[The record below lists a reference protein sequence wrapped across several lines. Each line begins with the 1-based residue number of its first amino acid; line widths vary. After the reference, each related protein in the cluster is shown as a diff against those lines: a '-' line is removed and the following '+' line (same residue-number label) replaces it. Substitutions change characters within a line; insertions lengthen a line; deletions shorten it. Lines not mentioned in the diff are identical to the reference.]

1 MSPFHEETYHAQGK
15 LLLTGEYF
23 VLDGA
28 LALALPTR
36 LGQHFKV
43 EPGKAGELSWQ
54 SYDADG
60 TCWFNAMV
68 EIPSLKILSGE
79 ATEPAQRL
87 VQVLEQAFLLSETS
101 LESLAGC
108 AITSQLD
115 FSRHWGLGSSSTLI
129 SFVAHLA
136 QVDPYVL
143 LAKTFGGSGY
153 DLACALAKGA
163 IVYQNQVADPVAFHP
178 PFADQLYFVYLGKKQ
193 NSREGI
199 QRYRALG
206 ERVKASLGEI
216 NQLTLNVIACTSLGD
231 FEALML
237 RHEMIVGSML
247 DLPRAQDLYFSDYWG
262 VVKSLGAWGGDFV
275 LVTSDRGAVT
285 TKNYFQQK
293 GFEVVLPYKSLI
305 L

>member
-1 MSPFHEETYHAQGK
+1 MSPFQGETYHTQGK

-36 LGQHFKV
+36 LGQHFKL
-43 EPGKAGELSWQ
+43 EPGKPGELSWQ

-60 TCWFNAMV
+60 TCWFNV
-68 EIPSLKILSGE
+68 TLEIPSLKIISGE
-79 ATEPAQRL
+79 PAEPAQRL
-87 VQVLEQAFLLSETS
+87 IQVLEQAFLLSNIPMNN
-101 LESLAGC
+101 LAGC
-108 AITSQLD
+108 AVKSQLD

-136 QVDPYVL
+136 QVDPYDL

-153 DLACALAKGA
+153 DLACALAKGP
-163 IVYQNQVADPVAFHP
+163 IIYQNRVAQPVAFHP
-178 PFADQLYFVYLGKKQ
+178 AFADQLFFVYLGKKQ

-206 ERVKASLGEI
+206 EKVKVSLAEI
-216 NQLTLNVIACTSLGD
+216 NQLTLDVVACDSLET
-231 FEALML
+231 FESLML
-237 RHEMIVGSML
+237 QHERIVSTML

-275 LVTSDRGAVT
+275 LATSDRDAVT

>member
-1 MSPFHEETYHAQGK
+1 MSPFQGETYHAQGK

-36 LGQHFKV
+36 LGQYFKV
-43 EPGKAGELSWQ
+43 ESGKAGELSWQ

-60 TCWFNAMV
+60 TCWFDTILEV
-68 EIPSLKILSGE
+68 PSLRILSGE

-87 VQVLEQAFLLSETS
+87 IQVLEQAFLLSEIS

-108 AITSQLD
+108 AIMSQLD

-136 QVDPYVL
+136 QVDPYDL

-153 DLACALAKGA
+153 DLACALAKGP
-163 IVYQNQVADPVAFHP
+163 IIYQNRVAQPVVFHP
-178 PFADQLYFVYLGKKQ
+178 AFADQLYFVYLGKKQ

-206 ERVKASLGEI
+206 EKVKASLGEI

-237 RHEMIVGSML
+237 HHEMIVGSML
-247 DLPRAQDLYFSDYWG
+247 NLPRAQNLYFSDYWG

-275 LVTSDRGAVT
+275 LATSDRDAVS
-285 TKNYFQQK
+285 TKTYFQQR
-293 GFEVVLPYKSLI
+293 GFEVI
-305 L
+305 LSYGEMIL

>member
-1 MSPFHEETYHAQGK
+1 MSPFLGTVFHAQGK

-28 LALALPTR
+28 MALALPTR

-43 EPGKAGELSWQ
+43 ESGKAGELNWQ

-60 TCWFNAMV
+60 TCWFNV
-68 EIPSLKILSGE
+68 TLEIPSLKIVSAE
-79 ATEPAQRL
+79 PTELAQRL
-87 VQVLEQAFLLSETS
+87 IQVLEQAFLLSNIP
-101 LESLAGC
+101 LDKLAGC
-108 AITSQLD
+108 AVTSRLD

-136 QVDPYVL
+136 QVNPYDL

-153 DLACALAKGA
+153 DLACALAKGP
-163 IVYQNQVADPVAFHP
+163 IVYQNQVAEPVAFRP
-178 PFADQLYFVYLGKKQ
+178 AFADQLYFVYLGKKQ

-206 ERVKASLGEI
+206 EKVKVSLAEI
-216 NQLTLNVIACTSLGD
+216 NQLTLDVVACKSLKA
-231 FEALML
+231 FENLML
-237 RHEMIVGSML
+237 HHERIVSNML
-247 DLPRAQDLYFSDYWG
+247 DLQRAQDLYFSDYWG

-275 LVTSDRGAVT
+275 LVTSDRDAT
-285 TKNYFQQK
+285 NTKNYFQRK
-293 GFEVVLPYKSLI
+293 GFEVILSYAEMVL
-305 L
+305 

>member
-1 MSPFHEETYHAQGK
+1 MSPFQGETYHAQGK

-28 LALALPTR
+28 MALALPTR

-43 EPGKAGELSWQ
+43 EAGKPGELSWQ
-54 SYDADG
+54 SYDDDG

-68 EIPSLKILSGE
+68 EIPSLNILSGE
-79 ATEPAQRL
+79 PTEPAQRL
-87 VQVLEQAFLLSETS
+87 IQVLEQAFLLSEIS

-108 AITSQLD
+108 TITSQLD

-136 QVDPYVL
+136 QVNPYDL

-153 DLACALAKGA
+153 DLACALAKGP
-163 IVYQNQVADPVAFHP
+163 IIYQNRVAQPEAFRP

-206 ERVKASLGEI
+206 EKVIASLEEI
-216 NQLTLNVIACTSLGD
+216 NQLTLDVVACASLPE

-247 DLPRAQDLYFSDYWG
+247 DLPRAQNLYFSDYWG

-275 LVTSDRGAVT
+275 LVTSDRDAAS
-285 TKNYFQQK
+285 TKTYFQQK

>member
-1 MSPFHEETYHAQGK
+1 MSPFQGETYHAQGK

-36 LGQHFKV
+36 LGQHFKL
-43 EPGKAGELSWQ
+43 EPGKPGTLSWQ
-54 SYDADG
+54 SYDVDG
-60 TCWFNAMV
+60 TCWFSVTLA
-68 EIPSLKILSGE
+68 IPSLKIVSGKSSE
-79 ATEPAQRL
+79 ATQRL
-87 VQVLEQAFLLSETS
+87 VQVLEQAFGLSKIP
-101 LESLAGC
+101 LISLAGC
-108 AITSQLD
+108 VITSQLD

-136 QVDPYVL
+136 KVDPYVL

-153 DLACALAKGA
+153 DLACALAKGP
-163 IVYQNQVADPVAFHP
+163 IIYQNRVAQPVAFHP
-178 PFADQLYFVYLGKKQ
+178 PFAKQLYFVYLGKKQ

-206 ERVKASLGEI
+206 EKVKAKLEEI
-216 NQLTLNVIACTSLGD
+216 NQLTLDVVACTSLSE
-231 FEALML
+231 FEGLML

-275 LVTSDRGAVT
+275 LVTSDRDTAS
-285 TKNYFQQK
+285 TKTYFQQK
-293 GFEVVLPYKSLI
+293 GFEVI
-305 L
+305 LSYGEMIL

>member
-1 MSPFHEETYHAQGK
+1 MSPFHGEVYHAQGK

-28 LALALPTR
+28 MALALPTR
-36 LGQHFKV
+36 LGQQFKV
-43 EPGKAGELSWQ
+43 ESGKAGELSWQ

-60 TCWFNAMV
+60 TCWFNVAL
-68 EIPSLKILSGE
+68 EIPNLKIVSGE
-79 ATEPAQRL
+79 NSEPAQRL
-87 VQVLEQAFLLSETS
+87 IQVLEQAFLMSNIPLN
-101 LESLAGC
+101 SLAGC
-108 AITSQLD
+108 AVTSQLG

-136 QVDPYVL
+136 QVNPYDL

-153 DLACALAKGA
+153 DLACALAKGP
-163 IVYQNQVADPVAFHP
+163 IVYQNQVARPVAFQP
-178 PFADQLYFVYLGKKQ
+178 VFADQLYFVYLGKKQ

-206 ERVKASLGEI
+206 EKVKVSLAEI
-216 NQLTLNVIACTSLGD
+216 NQLTQDVVACESLKA
-231 FEALML
+231 FESLML
-237 RHEMIVGSML
+237 QHESIVSNML

-275 LVTSDRGAVT
+275 LATSDRDAT
-285 TKNYFQQK
+285 NTKSYFQQK
-293 GFEVVLPYKSLI
+293 GFEVI
-305 L
+305 LSYAEMIL

>member
-1 MSPFHEETYHAQGK
+1 MSLFQGETYHAQGK

-87 VQVLEQAFLLSETS
+87 VQVLEQAFLLSEIS
-101 LESLAGC
+101 INNLAGC

-163 IVYQNQVADPVAFHP
+163 IVYQNQVAEPVAFHP

-206 ERVKASLGEI
+206 EKVKASLVEI
-216 NQLTLNVIACTSLGD
+216 NQITLEAVACDSLKA
-231 FEALML
+231 FENLML
-237 RHEMIVGSML
+237 QHERIVSIML
-247 DLPRAQDLYFSDYWG
+247 ELPRAQDLYFPDYWG

-275 LVTSDRGAVT
+275 LVTSEWNAAS
-285 TKNYFQQK
+285 TKSYFQEK
-293 GFEVVLPYKSLI
+293 GFEVI
-305 L
+305 LSYAEMIL

>member
-1 MSPFHEETYHAQGK
+1 MSTFPGEEYHAQGK

-28 LALALPTR
+28 MALALPTR

-43 EPGKAGELSWQ
+43 EPGKMGELSWQ

-60 TCWFNAMV
+60 TSWFDIAL
-68 EIPSLKILSGE
+68 EIPTLKIVSGE
-79 ATEPAQRL
+79 PSELAQRL
-87 VQVLEQAFLLSETS
+87 IQVLEQAFLLSNIPLNNLAACAVTS
-101 LESLAGC
+101 R
-108 AITSQLD
+108 LD

-136 QVDPYVL
+136 QVNPYDL

-153 DLACALAKGA
+153 DLACALAKGP
-163 IVYQNQVADPVAFHP
+163 IVYQNQVAQPVAFHP
-178 PFADQLYFVYLGKKQ
+178 AFADQLYFVYLGKKQ

-206 ERVKASLGEI
+206 EKVKASLAEI
-216 NQLTLNVIACTSLGD
+216 NQLTLDVVDCDSLKT
-231 FEALML
+231 FENLMIQ
-237 RHEMIVGSML
+237 HERIVSSML
-247 DLPRAQDLYFSDYWG
+247 ELPRAQDLYFKDYWG

-275 LVTSDRGAVT
+275 LVTSDRDVT
-285 TKNYFQQK
+285 STKSYFQEK
-293 GFEVVLPYKSLI
+293 GFEVI
-305 L
+305 LSYAEMIL

>member
-1 MSPFHEETYHAQGK
+1 MSPFLGTVFHAQGK

-28 LALALPTR
+28 MALALPTR

-43 EPGKAGELSWQ
+43 ESGKAGELSWQ

-60 TCWFNAMV
+60 TCWFNV
-68 EIPSLKILSGE
+68 SLEIPSLKIVSAE
-79 ATEPAQRL
+79 PSEPAQRL
-87 VQVLEQAFLLSETS
+87 IQVLEQAFLLSNIP
-101 LESLAGC
+101 LNSLAGC
-108 AITSQLD
+108 VITSHLD

-136 QVDPYVL
+136 QVNPYEL

-153 DLACALAKGA
+153 DLACALAGGP
-163 IVYQNQVADPVAFHP
+163 IVYQNQVAQPVAFHP
-178 PFADQLYFVYLGKKQ
+178 TFADQLYFVYLGKKQ

-206 ERVKASLGEI
+206 EKVKASLAEI
-216 NQLTLNVIACTSLGD
+216 NQLTLDVVACDSLKA
-231 FEALML
+231 FESLMI
-237 RHEMIVGSML
+237 RHEGIVSSIL
-247 DLPRAQDLYFSDYWG
+247 ELPRAQDLYFSDYRG

-275 LVTSDRGAVT
+275 LVTSDRDAAS
-285 TKNYFQQK
+285 TKSYFREK
-293 GFEVVLPYKSLI
+293 GFEVI
-305 L
+305 LSYAEMIL

>member
-1 MSPFHEETYHAQGK
+1 MSPFQGETYYAQGK

-43 EPGKAGELSWQ
+43 ESGKAGELSWQ
-54 SYDADG
+54 SYDVDG
-60 TCWFNAMV
+60 TCWFSVTLA
-68 EIPSLKILSGE
+68 IPSLKIVSGE
-79 ATEPAQRL
+79 SSEATQRL
-87 VQVLEQAFLLSETS
+87 IQVLEQAVLLSKIPLS
-101 LESLAGC
+101 SLAGY

-115 FSRHWGLGSSSTLI
+115 FSRQWGLGSSSTLI

-136 QVDPYVL
+136 QVDPYDL

-153 DLACALAKGA
+153 DLACALAKGP
-163 IVYQNQVADPVAFHP
+163 IIYQNRVAQPVVFHP

-206 ERVKASLGEI
+206 EKVKAKLEEI
-216 NQLTLNVIACTSLGD
+216 NQLTLDVVACTSLSE
-231 FEALML
+231 FEGLML
-237 RHEMIVGSML
+237 RHEIIVSTML
-247 DLPRAQDLYFSDYWG
+247 DLPRAQNLYFSDYWG

-275 LVTSDRGAVT
+275 LVTSDRDTAS
-285 TKNYFQQK
+285 TKTYFQQK
-293 GFEVVLPYKSLI
+293 GFEVI
-305 L
+305 LSYGEMIL

>member
-1 MSPFHEETYHAQGK
+1 MSSFTGTEYHAKGK

-28 LALALPTR
+28 MALALPTR
-36 LGQHFKV
+36 LGQHFKIT
-43 EPGKAGELSWQ
+43 PRRPDELTWQ

-60 TCWFNAMV
+60 TCWFEATLA
-68 EIPSLKILSGE
+68 IPSLELVSGE
-79 ATEPAQRL
+79 HTETAQRL
-87 VQVLEQAFLLSETS
+87 IEVLEQAFSLSSITLNE
-101 LESLAGC
+101 LAGC
-108 AITSQLD
+108 AIATQLD

-153 DLACALAKGA
+153 DLACALAKGP
-163 IVYQNQVADPVAFHP
+163 IIYQNQSAEPVAFQP
-178 PFADQLYFVYLGKKQ
+178 AFADQLYFVYLGKKQ

-206 ERVKASLGEI
+206 EKVKASLTAI
-216 NQLTLNVIACTSLGD
+216 NQLTLDVAVCDSLKA
-231 FEALML
+231 FERLML
-237 RHEMIVGSML
+237 QHEEIVSSML
-247 DLPRAQDLYFSDYWG
+247 ELPRAQDLYFNDYWG

-275 LVTSDRGAVT
+275 LVTSERDSTVA
-285 TKNYFQQK
+285 KAYFQEK
-293 GFEVVLPYKSLI
+293 GFEVILSYKEMI

>member
-1 MSPFHEETYHAQGK
+1 MSLFLGEVYHAQGK

-28 LALALPTR
+28 MALALPTR

-43 EPGKAGELSWQ
+43 EPGKMGELSWQ

-60 TCWFNAMV
+60 TSWFNITL
-68 EIPSLKILSGE
+68 EIPSFRIVSAE
-79 ATEPAQRL
+79 PSEPAQRL
-87 VQVLEQAFLLSETS
+87 IQVLEQAFLLSNIP
-101 LESLAGC
+101 LNSLAGC
-108 AITSQLD
+108 VVISRLD

-136 QVDPYVL
+136 QVNPYDL

-153 DLACALAKGA
+153 DLACALAKGP
-163 IVYQNQVADPVAFHP
+163 IVYENQVARPVAFHP
-178 PFADQLYFVYLGKKQ
+178 AFADQLYFVYLGKKQ

-206 ERVKASLGEI
+206 EKVKVSLTEI
-216 NQLTLNVIACTSLGD
+216 NQLSLEVVACDSLKA
-231 FEALML
+231 FENLML
-237 RHEMIVGSML
+237 QHERIVSSML
-247 DLPRAQDLYFSDYWG
+247 ELPRAQDLYFPDYWG

-275 LVTSDRGAVT
+275 LVTSERNAAS
-285 TKNYFQQK
+285 TKSYFQEK
-293 GFEVVLPYKSLI
+293 GFEVI
-305 L
+305 LSYAEMIL

>member
-1 MSPFHEETYHAQGK
+1 MSPFQGETYHAQGK

-28 LALALPTR
+28 MALALPTR

-43 EPGKAGELSWQ
+43 EAGKAGELSWQ

-60 TCWFNAMV
+60 TCWFNAIV
-68 EIPSLKILSGE
+68 EIPNLKILSGE
-79 ATEPAQRL
+79 STEPAQRL
-87 VQVLEQAFLLSETS
+87 IQVLEQAFLLSEIP
-101 LESLAGC
+101 LNNLAGC
-108 AITSQLD
+108 AVTSRLD

-136 QVDPYVL
+136 QVNPYSL

-153 DLACALAKGA
+153 DLACALAKGP
-163 IVYQNQVADPVAFHP
+163 IVYQNQVARPVAFHP
-178 PFADQLYFVYLGKKQ
+178 TFADQLYFVYLGKKQ

-206 ERVKASLGEI
+206 EKVKASLAEI
-216 NQLTLNVIACTSLGD
+216 NQLALDVVACDSLKA
-231 FEALML
+231 FENLML
-237 RHEMIVGSML
+237 QHERIVSSML
-247 DLPRAQDLYFSDYWG
+247 ELPRAQDLYFSDYWG

-275 LVTSDRGAVT
+275 LATSNRDAAN
-285 TKNYFQQK
+285 TKSYFQEK
-293 GFEVVLPYKSLI
+293 GFEVI
-305 L
+305 LSYTEMIL

>member
-1 MSPFHEETYHAQGK
+1 MSPFLGEVYHAQGK

-28 LALALPTR
+28 MALALPTR

-43 EPGKAGELSWQ
+43 EPGKMGELSWQ

-60 TCWFNAMV
+60 TSWFNITL
-68 EIPSLKILSGE
+68 EIPSLRIVS
-79 ATEPAQRL
+79 AEPSEPVQRL
-87 VQVLEQAFLLSETS
+87 IQVLEQAFLLSKIPMNN
-101 LESLAGC
+101 LAGC
-108 AITSQLD
+108 AVTSQLD

-136 QVDPYVL
+136 QVNPYDL

-153 DLACALAKGA
+153 DLACALAKGP
-163 IVYQNQVADPVAFHP
+163 IVYQNQVARPVAFHP
-178 PFADQLYFVYLGKKQ
+178 AFADQLYFVYLGKKQ

-206 ERVKASLGEI
+206 EKVKASLAEI
-216 NQLTLNVIACTSLGD
+216 NQLTLDMVACDSLKT
-231 FEALML
+231 FENLMIQ
-237 RHEMIVGSML
+237 HERIVSSML
-247 DLPRAQDLYFSDYWG
+247 ELPRAQDLCFPDYWG

-275 LVTSDRGAVT
+275 LVTSDRDAAS
-285 TKNYFQQK
+285 TKSYFQEK
-293 GFEVVLPYKSLI
+293 GFEVI
-305 L
+305 LSYAEMIL

>member
-1 MSPFHEETYHAQGK
+1 MSPFLGTVYHAQGK

-28 LALALPTR
+28 MALALPTR

-43 EPGKAGELSWQ
+43 ESGKAGQLNWQ

-60 TCWFNAMV
+60 TCWFNV
-68 EIPSLKILSGE
+68 TLEIPSLKIISAE
-79 ATEPAQRL
+79 PSEPAQRL
-87 VQVLEQAFLLSETS
+87 IQVLEQAFLLSNIP
-101 LESLAGC
+101 LNSLAGC
-108 AITSQLD
+108 AVTSRLD

-136 QVDPYVL
+136 QVNPYDL

-153 DLACALAKGA
+153 DLACALAKGP
-163 IVYQNQVADPVAFHP
+163 IIYQNQVAEPVAFHP
-178 PFADQLYFVYLGKKQ
+178 AFLDQLYFVYLGKKQ

-206 ERVKASLGEI
+206 EKVTASLPEI
-216 NQLTLNVIACTSLGD
+216 NQLTLDVVACDLLKT
-231 FEALML
+231 FENLMIQ
-237 RHEMIVGSML
+237 HERIVSRML
-247 DLPRAQDLYFSDYWG
+247 ELPRAQDLYFPDYWG

-275 LVTSDRGAVT
+275 LVTSDRDAAS
-285 TKNYFQQK
+285 TKSYFQQK
-293 GFEVVLPYKSLI
+293 GFEVI
-305 L
+305 LSYAEMIL

>member
-1 MSPFHEETYHAQGK
+1 MSPFQREEYHAHGK

-36 LGQHFKV
+36 FGQHFKL
-43 EPGKAGELSWQ
+43 EPGKPGALSWQ

-60 TCWFNAMV
+60 TCWFDAILD
-68 EIPSLKILSGE
+68 IPSLTILSGE
-79 ATEPAQRL
+79 PSESIQRL
-87 VQVLEQAFLLSETS
+87 IQVLEQAFLLSDIP
-101 LESLAGC
+101 LNNLAGC
-108 AITSQLD
+108 AVTTHLD

-153 DLACALAKGA
+153 DLACAVAKGP
-163 IVYQNQVADPVAFHP
+163 IIYQNQVAQPIAFRP
-178 PFADQLYFVYLGKKQ
+178 PFADQLYFVYLEKKQ
-193 NSREGI
+193 NSRDGI

-206 ERVKASLGEI
+206 EKVKTTLGEI
-216 NQLTLNVIACTSLGD
+216 NQLTLEVLACTTLPE
-231 FEALML
+231 FEGLML
-237 RHEMIVGSML
+237 RHEMIVSTML

-262 VVKSLGAWGGDFV
+262 QVKSLGAWGGDFV
-275 LVTSDRGAVT
+275 LVSSDRDAAT
-285 TKNYFQQK
+285 TKTYFQQK
-293 GFEVVLPYKSLI
+293 GFEAI
-305 L
+305 LSYGEMIL

>member
-1 MSPFHEETYHAQGK
+1 MSPFLGTVFHAQGK

-28 LALALPTR
+28 MALALPTR
-36 LGQHFKV
+36 LGQHFKIT
-43 EPGKAGELSWQ
+43 PGRAGELTWQ

-60 TCWFNAMV
+60 TCWFNV
-68 EIPSLKILSGE
+68 TLEIPSLKILSGE
-79 ATEPAQRL
+79 HSEANQRL
-87 VQVLEQAFLLSETS
+87 IQVLEQAFSLSTIPLNE
-101 LESLAGC
+101 LAGC
-108 AITSQLD
+108 TVATQLD

-136 QVDPYVL
+136 QVNPYDL

-153 DLACALAKGA
+153 DLACALAKGP

-178 PFADQLYFVYLGKKQ
+178 TFADQLYFVYLGKKQ

-206 ERVKASLGEI
+206 EKVKVSLAEI
-216 NQLTLNVIACTSLGD
+216 NQLTLEAVACDSLKA
-231 FEALML
+231 FENLML
-237 RHEMIVGSML
+237 QHERIVSTML
-247 DLPRAQDLYFSDYWG
+247 ELPRAQDLYFPDYWG

-275 LVTSDRGAVT
+275 LVTSERDAT
-285 TKNYFQQK
+285 STKSYFQKK
-293 GFEVVLPYKSLI
+293 GFEVI
-305 L
+305 LSYAEMIL

>member
-1 MSPFHEETYHAQGK
+1 MSPFQGETYHAQGK

-28 LALALPTR
+28 LALALTTR

-43 EPGKAGELSWQ
+43 EPGKPGELSWQ
-54 SYDADG
+54 SYDDDG
-60 TCWFNAMV
+60 ACWFNAMV

-79 ATEPAQRL
+79 PTEPAQRL
-87 VQVLEQAFLLSETS
+87 IQVLEQAFLLSEIS
-101 LESLAGC
+101 LNSLAGF

-136 QVDPYVL
+136 QVDPYDL
-143 LAKTFGGSGY
+143 LARTFGGSGY
-153 DLACALAKGA
+153 DLACALAKGP
-163 IVYQNQVADPVAFHP
+163 IIYQDRVAQPIAFHP

-206 ERVKASLGEI
+206 EKVKASLEEI
-216 NQLTLNVIACTSLGD
+216 NQLTLDVVACASLPE

-247 DLPRAQDLYFSDYWG
+247 DLPRAQNLYFSDYWG

-275 LVTSDRGAVT
+275 LVTSDQSAVT

-293 GFEVVLPYKSLI
+293 GFEVI
-305 L
+305 LSYGEMIL

>member
-1 MSPFHEETYHAQGK
+1 MSPFLGTVFHAQGK

-28 LALALPTR
+28 MALALPTR

-43 EPGKAGELSWQ
+43 ESGKAGELSWQ

-60 TCWFNAMV
+60 TCWFNV
-68 EIPSLKILSGE
+68 SLEIPSLKIVSAE
-79 ATEPAQRL
+79 PSEPAQRL
-87 VQVLEQAFLLSETS
+87 IQVLEQAFLLSNIP
-101 LESLAGC
+101 LNSLAGC
-108 AITSQLD
+108 VITSHLD

-136 QVDPYVL
+136 QVNPYEL

-153 DLACALAKGA
+153 DLACALAGGP
-163 IVYQNQVADPVAFHP
+163 IVYQNQVAQPVAFHP
-178 PFADQLYFVYLGKKQ
+178 TFADQLYFVYLGKKQ

-206 ERVKASLGEI
+206 EKVKASLAEI
-216 NQLTLNVIACTSLGD
+216 NQLTLDVVACDSLKA
-231 FEALML
+231 FESLMI
-237 RHEMIVGSML
+237 RHEGIVSSIL
-247 DLPRAQDLYFSDYWG
+247 ELPRAQDLYFSDYWG

-275 LVTSDRGAVT
+275 LVTSDRDAAS
-285 TKNYFQQK
+285 TKSYFREK
-293 GFEVVLPYKSLI
+293 GFEVI
-305 L
+305 LSYAEMIL

>member
-1 MSPFHEETYHAQGK
+1 MSPFHGELYHAQGK

-28 LALALPTR
+28 MALALPTR
-36 LGQHFKV
+36 LGQQFKV
-43 EPGKAGELSWQ
+43 ESGKAGELNWQ

-60 TCWFNAMV
+60 TCWFNVAL
-68 EIPSLKILSGE
+68 EIPNLKIVSGE
-79 ATEPAQRL
+79 NSEPAQRL
-87 VQVLEQAFLLSETS
+87 IQVLEQAFLLSKIS
-101 LESLAGC
+101 MDNLAGC
-108 AITSQLD
+108 VVTSRLD

-136 QVDPYVL
+136 KLNPYDL

-153 DLACALAKGA
+153 DLACALAKGP
-163 IVYQNQVADPVAFHP
+163 IVYQNQIAQPVTFHP
-178 PFADQLYFVYLGKKQ
+178 AFTDQLYFVYLSKKQ

-206 ERVKASLGEI
+206 EKVKESLAEI
-216 NQLTLNVIACTSLGD
+216 NQLTQDVVACESLKA
-231 FEALML
+231 FESLML
-237 RHEMIVGSML
+237 QHERIVSNML

-275 LVTSDRGAVT
+275 LVTSDRDARI
-285 TKNYFQQK
+285 TKSYFQQK
-293 GFEVVLPYKSLI
+293 GFEVI
-305 L
+305 LSYSEMIL

>member
-79 ATEPAQRL
+79 ATELAQRL

>member
-1 MSPFHEETYHAQGK
+1 MSPFQGETYHAQGK

-28 LALALPTR
+28 LALALPTC

-43 EPGKAGELSWQ
+43 ESGKTGELSWQ

-60 TCWFNAMV
+60 TCWFNAIV
-68 EIPSLKILSGE
+68 EIPNLKILSGE
-79 ATEPAQRL
+79 STEPAQRL
-87 VQVLEQAFLLSETS
+87 IQVLEQAFLLSEIP
-101 LESLAGC
+101 LNNLAGC
-108 AITSQLD
+108 AVTSRLD

-136 QVDPYVL
+136 QVNPYYL

-153 DLACALAKGA
+153 DLACALAKGP
-163 IVYQNQVADPVAFHP
+163 IIYQNQVAQPIAFHP

-206 ERVKASLGEI
+206 EKVIASLEEI
-216 NQLTLNVIACTSLGD
+216 NQLTLDVVACDSLPE

-275 LVTSDRGAVT
+275 LVTSDRDAVS